1 MQKYIFENNKWNT
14 DDFMYVVAPHSK
26 EYKEFTQEANYIKNN
41 FNKNT
46 NDFDYISLVTKEKFS
61 SGIKVHTKCSF
72 EKYGAPLIVITDDI
86 SPNKDGINQYG
97 LHFEIVAYEEGCQV
111 WHIAPYPPRVEKPIK
126 PTLIGKSLFRIEENS
141 EIDIEVLIEKN
152 KLLIT
157 INGRRL
163 DVEHPELPD
172 NFHVG
177 ITACEGVNNFYEFDV
192 ES

>member
-1 MQKYIFENNKWNT
+1 MQKYVFENKGWNT

-26 EYKEFTQEANYIKNN
+26 EYKEFTQEADYIKNN
-41 FNKNT
+41 FNENI
-46 NDFDYISLVTKEKFS
+46 NEFEYISLVTKEKFS
-61 SGIKVHTKCSF
+61 SGTKVHTKCSF

-97 LHFEIVAYEEGCQV
+97 LHFEIVTYEEGCQV
-111 WHIAPYPPRVEKPIK
+111 WHIVPYPPRVEKPIK

-141 EIDIEVLIEKN
+141 EIDIEVLIEKK

-172 NFHVG
+172 TFHVG